1 MDNNTTSKE
10 NIQSFPQEQEIDLLA
25 LGKNVWNSR
34 KLILKVCGIGTIIG
48 LIMGFSVPKEYT
60 ASTLIAPEGYRRG
73 ASSGMS
79 ALANIADIDISSSPT
94 TDRDA
99 IYPSLYPTI
108 VNSTPFL
115 IRLFDISVQAR
126 KDSIAMPLS
135 LYLKEHQKS
144 PWWNVVTSA
153 PFKVIG
159 WGMSMFSEKPEEI
172 QTKDTIDPF
181 RMTREEM
188 GIANAIASRINIGVD
203 KKKRTITIFVTMQD
217 PMVAATVADTVRAH
231 LKEYVTEY
239 RTAKARRTLAYVEN
253 LRQEAQTEYYQA
265 QKKYTQF
272 ADANQGLVKLTSRA
286 ELARLENEMNLA
298 QAIYNQTEQQVQA
311 AMTKVE
317 NVRPVYA
324 IIQPVQVPLV
334 PSKPRKMII
343 IMGCIL
349 LSGAGS
355 IGWIL
360 FGKDFLR
367 DIKKKW
373 NTSAGR

>member
-1 MDNNTTSKE
+1 MNNHTTNQEKIKSL
-10 NIQSFPQEQEIDLLA
+10 PQEQEVDLLA

-34 KLILKVCGIGTIIG
+34 KLILRVCGIGTIIG
-48 LIMGFSVPKEYT
+48 LIIGFSTPKEYT

-79 ALANIADIDISSSPT
+79 ALADIADIDISSSPT
-94 TDRDA
+94 ADRDA

-115 IRLFDISVQAR
+115 IQLFDINVQAQ
-126 KDSIAMPLS
+126 KGSVTMPLS
-135 LYLKEHQKS
+135 LYLKEHQKK
-144 PWWNVVTSA
+144 PWWSAITSA

-172 QTKDTIDPF
+172 ETKEAVDPF

-188 GIANAIASRINIGVD
+188 GIANAIASRINIEVD
-203 KKKRTITIFVTMQD
+203 KKKKTITIFVTMQD
-217 PMVAATVADTVRAH
+217 PLVAATVADTVQAH
-231 LKEYVTEY
+231 LKKYVTEY

-286 ELARLENEMNLA
+286 EVARLENEMNLA
-298 QAIYNQTEQQVQA
+298 QAIYNQTDQQVQA

>member
-1 MDNNTTSKE
+1 MDNNTTNKE

-317 NVRPVYA
+317 NIRPVYA

>member
-1 MDNNTTSKE
+1 MDNNTTNKE

-253 LRQEAQTEYYQA
+253 LRQEAQKEYYQA

-298 QAIYNQTEQQVQA
+298 QAIYNQTEQQVQV